1 MPCLAVAYYYAYK
14 SLGSNNDRNR
24 NLIRIVETS
33 KQQLPPP
40 QQLPSPPPP
49 ALQQPPPQQQQQ
61 LVTVPHVEN
70 HVTISRQLNGRNF
83 YFLQPKNPLMVFSGL
98 FNDVQIH
105 SQEHQ
110 VDAEHTVKSY
120 TATIEIDDLICI
132 GNDISETLA
141 KQKACANFLRAM
153 LEKQLTGQSAGPS
166 QKEFPWMSFA
176 SLAMD
181 YLLRRWKLHVNFS
194 MANCT
199 QEETHSNTGEKIND
213 NARMSRLICR
223 KTPLVI
229 LHEWFVRVPIHVQQ
243 NLHDSYTATIEI
255 DDAIYSGTDIS
266 KTKCKQK
273 ACENFLRNILAKK
286 LNERS
291 AENASTSKFNGPSEE
306 KFPWVYFAS
315 IGMHFLINQWELQY

>member
-1 MPCLAVAYYYAYK
+1 MNGANCLGCWDATASLSLQCICHYIDSERSEDSIDFTMTCFFAYT
-14 SLGSNNDRNR
+14 LGGFRWKIEHPWSIVQVKRSNNDRNR

-61 LVTVPHVEN
+61 LITVPHVEN

-83 YFLQPKNPLMVFSGL
+83 YFVQPKNPLMVFSEL

-153 LEKQLTGQSAGPS
+153 LEKQLTRQSAGNL
-166 QKEFPWMSFA
+166 K
-176 SLAMD
+176 
-181 YLLRRWKLHVNFS
+181 V
-194 MANCT
+194 
-199 QEETHSNTGEKIND
+199 TGEKIND

-306 KFPWVYFAS
+306 KFPWYLYW
-315 IGMHFLINQWELQY
+315 I